1 MNKSLLSAVFNL
13 AVTEQS
19 GQTAVYVTS
28 QAGDRIPSQRFI
40 CRTVKADRRS
50 RSIALN
56 TSASSSTLSRIGLRH
71 DRLGS
76 GEWLVQSSG

>member
-1 MNKSLLSAVFNL
+1 MISKSLQLWKDDTGQDIAELMNKSLLSAVFNL

-40 CRTVKADRRS
+40 FPP
-50 RSIALN
+50 N
-56 TSASSSTLSRIGLRH
+56 HRH
-71 DRLGS
+71 PVRGPA
-76 GEWLVQSSG
+76 